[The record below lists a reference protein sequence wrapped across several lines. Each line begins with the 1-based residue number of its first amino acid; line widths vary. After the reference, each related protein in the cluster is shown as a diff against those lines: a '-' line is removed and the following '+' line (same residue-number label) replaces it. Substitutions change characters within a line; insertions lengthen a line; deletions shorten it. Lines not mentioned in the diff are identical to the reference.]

1 MPRWASGPTGQPR
14 YWSRA
19 KRELTAADQVMG
31 GVIKACGR
39 GGLTGHGDPFVTL
52 VRAIVAQQISVRAAD
67 TIWGRLEEA
76 AGGIAPDRILATSPE
91 TLRSAGLTRQKTQ
104 YVSDLAAHFDDGRLQ
119 PAQWLEEDDETV
131 IASLVD
137 VRGIGRWT
145 AEMFLIFHLLRPDV
159 LPLADIGLRRAAGEH
174 YGDGGHMAPEDIEQL
189 AENWRPWRSVATWY
203 LWRSLDP
210 TAVAY

>member
-1 MPRWASGPTGQPR
+1 
-14 YWSRA
+14 
-19 KRELTAADQVMG
+19 MG
-31 GVIKACGR
+31 EVIKGCGR

-52 VRAIVAQQISVRAAD
+52 VRAIVAQQISVKAAD
-67 TIWGRLEEA
+67 TIWGRLEKA
-76 AGGIAPDRILATSPE
+76 AGGISPE
-91 TLRSAGLTRQKTQ
+91 RIVAKDPEILRAAGLTRQKTT
-104 YVSDLAAHFDDGRLQ
+104 YICDLAAHFDDGRIE
-119 PAQWLEEDDETV
+119 PARWVDEDDETV

-159 LPLADIGLRRAAGEH
+159 LPLADIGLRRAAGER
-174 YGDGGHMAPEDIEQL
+174 YGAGGHMAPDDIEVL

-210 TAVAY
+210 LAVAY